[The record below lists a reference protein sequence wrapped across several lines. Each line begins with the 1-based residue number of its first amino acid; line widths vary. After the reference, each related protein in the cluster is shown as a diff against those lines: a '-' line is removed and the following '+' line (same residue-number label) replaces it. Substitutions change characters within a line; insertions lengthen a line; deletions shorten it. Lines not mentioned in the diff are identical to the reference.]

1 MITIG
6 GTKPPFLRYIF
17 SIFTYAKDM
26 TDIWK
31 SSPES
36 FLSLT
41 SYWTRPSRN
50 TANTYLKANARNP
63 VCDLSL
69 CPTKVLSAFCSKYKD
84 LSYICTLIKFKS
96 MLTKVIEQAKIDHF
110 TKWFERADK
119 IVIVSHVSPDGD
131 AIGSSLGLYHF
142 LDSLIIQITGKFI
155 LSSASCFPKE
165 SIRMIFTVRCTIPIR
180 RAVCV

>member
-1 MITIG
+1 
-6 GTKPPFLRYIF
+6 
-17 SIFTYAKDM
+17 M
-26 TDIWK
+26 TVIWK
-31 SSPES
+31 NSPKS

-69 CPTKVLSAFCSKYKD
+69 CLTKVLSTFCSKYKD

-110 TKWFERADK
+110 SKWFERADK
-119 IVIVSHVSPDGD
+119 RISLLPGIHRRKSGKAFGTITFTVFSCESRKWYNPNDEPIASPSGETWDTITILSD
-131 AIGSSLGLYHF
+131 EGSVHF
-142 LDSLIIQITGKFI
+142 LL
-155 LSSASCFPKE
+155 
-165 SIRMIFTVRCTIPIR
+165 
-180 RAVCV
+180 